1 MNLIQK
7 QITNEFKSKHHLASH
22 VKEDLIN
29 SGLEY
34 LATKY
39 VNILEDHVKS
49 MDYSYVTQAGE
60 RKEWT
65 SKKERHINL
74 LQMDLEELAWAVI
87 ATTTTEPVQSYTA
100 CVGMLKGMFKNDT
113 VRQDIEQASECIA
126 LVKQIGVID
135 IILPRNTE
143 EGTLMV
149 HSKIKYDGELGAYL
163 SNIKHILPS
172 LVKPK
177 VVQCNKDSGY
187 QTFGS
192 SVILAGKYHDKPV
205 PLDHINRVNSVALSI
220 NPKAIE
226 IEPVFDEKYGETP
239 AERLQRFDNWS
250 KTNRESV
257 EIYADLINSG
267 NRFHITYNYCER
279 LRTYAHGH
287 HVNTQGDSR
296 RKSVLEL
303 ANKELVRM

>member
-7 QITNEFKSKHHLASH
+7 QITNEFKSKQHLTSH

-29 SGLEY
+29 SGLGY
-34 LATKY
+34 LADKY
-39 VNILEDHVKS
+39 IEILKNHVES

-65 SKKERHINL
+65 SKKERHQEL
-74 LQMDLEELAWAVI
+74 LKIDLEDLAWTVI
-87 ATTTTEPVQSYTA
+87 AIATTEPVQSYTA
-100 CVGMLKGMFKNDT
+100 CVGKLKGMFKNET

-126 LVKQIGVID
+126 LVKQIGLVD
-135 IILPRNTE
+135 IILPRDTE
-143 EGTLMV
+143 EGVIMV
-149 HSKIKYDGELGAYL
+149 HSKVNYDGELGAYL
-163 SNIKHILPS
+163 SEVKHILPS
-172 LVKPK
+172 IVEPK
-177 VVQCNKDSGY
+177 QVLTNKDSGY

-239 AERLQRFDNWS
+239 ADRLKRYDNWC

-257 EIYADLINSG
+257 QIYADLISSG
-267 NRFHITYNYCER
+267 NRFHLTYKYCER

-287 HVNTQGDSR
+287 HVNTQGDSY

-303 ANKELVRM
+303 ANKQIVRM